1 MVSMMQ
7 CYVKNIASWK
17 LLALLL
23 VEKKTS
29 AMYVIVIMNFKES
42 LVDAMKNITMLF
54 YRIWI
59 SLQFSTI
66 LK

>member
-7 CYVKNIASWK
+7 CYVKKHCIMEIIGFIIDGK
-17 LLALLL
+17 
-23 VEKKTS
+23 EKTL

-59 SLQFSTI
+59 SLQF
-66 LK
+66 